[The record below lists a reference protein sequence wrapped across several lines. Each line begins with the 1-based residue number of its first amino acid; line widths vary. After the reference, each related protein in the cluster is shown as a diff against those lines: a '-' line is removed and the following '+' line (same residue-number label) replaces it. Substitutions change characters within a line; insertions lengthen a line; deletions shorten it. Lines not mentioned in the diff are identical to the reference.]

1 MKNIL
6 LLSLL
11 SLNANALAQ
20 QSVEGEYF
28 FSRQEMVAGFR
39 FSSDGKFEFF
49 YSYGAV
55 DRNATGTFSIEGE
68 LLKLKSDKIPGND
81 FTVTDQSKRPG
92 GYSLKFEHPNQ
103 PLVENILCIFIK
115 NGKQQKEYS
124 DSKGEVNVKMN
135 ECDTIYVQHSLYP
148 DILTLI
154 KDEKNTSNRFTLSLN
169 PSLEQVSFKGIDF
182 KIVDENTLTCLPNY
196 FMGMEG
202 IEFTKSK

>member
-1 MKNIL
+1 M
-6 LLSLL
+6 
-11 SLNANALAQ
+11 LNAHAMSQ
-20 QSVEGEYF
+20 PTVVGEYYF
-28 FSRQEMVAGFR
+28 NRQEMVAGFR

-55 DRNATGTFSIEGE
+55 DRNASGTFKVEGDI
-68 LLKLKSDKIPGND
+68 LKLKSDKIAGSD
-81 FTVTDQSKRPG
+81 FTITDQSKRPG
-92 GYSLKFEHPNQ
+92 GYSLKFEHPSHY
-103 PLVENILCIFIK
+103 LTENILCIFIK

-154 KDEKNTSNRFTLSLN
+154 KDVENTNNRLTLSLN

-196 FMGMEG
+196 FMSMED
-202 IEFTKSK
+202 IEFTRRK